1 MNISSD
7 MLKTLRT
14 SLKSLKEAQK
24 IQDNLV
30 NELVEYLPENKK
42 KEAVALINKARK
54 GKVDAS
60 EMMNFAKGVRD
71 INKEEFE
78 KNVKDAISNIDKKKK
93 EVKKSSAKKKPAK
106 Q

>member
-1 MNISSD
+1 MSNSD

-14 SLKSLKEAQK
+14 SLKSLEEAKK

-30 NELVEYLPENKK
+30 NELIEHLPDDKK

-60 EMMNFAKGVRD
+60 QMMNFAKGVRD

-78 KNVKDAISNIDKKKK
+78 KKVKEAIDNINK
-93 EVKKSSAKKKPAK
+93 KKSSVKKKPAK